1 MFSLIIT
8 IISIALVA
16 VLALASIYYGGSAVG
31 QGSDS
36 ARASQLINEGQQLQ
50 GLAAMSVAQ
59 GNTVTSVVD
68 LVTDQYL
75 SQPIPGWTVDGA
87 AFVRAGAVGGDET
100 LTKNACDE
108 VNARS
113 GALAAT
119 EYADVAA
126 ASDAVAANPDGD
138 AVFFCANI
146 GAAGVEVP
154 TVVYRF

>member
-50 GLAAMSVAQ
+50 GLAAMSTAQ
-59 GNTVTSVVD
+59 GNTVTSVQD
-68 LVTDQYL
+68 LVDEDYL
-75 SQPIPGWTVDGA
+75 SQAILPWDVSGA
-87 AFVRAGAVGGDET
+87 AFVRPAAAADEAT
-100 LTKNACDE
+100 LTDAACVL
-108 VNARS
+108 VNERS
-113 GALAAT
+113 GAAPT
-119 EYADVAA
+119 GVFVDAA
-126 ASDAVAANPDGD
+126 AALAVTNEL
-138 AVFFCANI
+138 FFCAQI
-146 GAAGVEVP
+146 GAAGDEVA

>member
-50 GLAAMSVAQ
+50 GLAAMSTAQ
-59 GNTVTSVVD
+59 GNTVTTVAD
-68 LVTDQYL
+68 LVTTGHL
-75 SQPIPGWTVDGA
+75 SQAVPGWAVDGA
-87 AFVRAGAVGGDET
+87 AFVRVAVDEDVDVAGIQDST
-100 LTKNACDE
+100 LSTAACAE
-108 VNARS
+108 VNDRS
-113 GALAAT
+113 DAAPAGG
-119 EYADVAA
+119 YADVAA
-126 ASDAVAANPDGD
+126 ALADNGQ
-138 AVFFCANI
+138 VFFCTDIGGAN
-146 GAAGVEVP
+146 